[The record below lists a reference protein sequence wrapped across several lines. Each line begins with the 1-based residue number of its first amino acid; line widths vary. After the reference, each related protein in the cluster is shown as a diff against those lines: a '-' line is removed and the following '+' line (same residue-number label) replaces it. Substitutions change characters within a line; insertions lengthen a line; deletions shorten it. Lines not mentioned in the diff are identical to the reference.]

1 MIKHFVR
8 IVCIGILFGYES
20 YSQVITLDNHI
31 HHLRN
36 GGSREWSEFPLDAEK
51 KELIIHF
58 EGHVHLTDQTLSLQ
72 QYDVKQNWKIL
83 INDREVGSLVTDEQA
98 MMTYYSIPANS
109 LLEGKNKLQIKC
121 SDTTPDDI
129 KVGNIQI
136 DNRQLKDVLSEAAV
150 EISVVKNTSKQHL
163 PCRLTIVNHNRTLQ
177 TATSRD
183 GAQLAIRPGVVYS
196 GNGKALL
203 NLPAGRYTIYAG
215 RGFEYSVDSIQL
227 DLKVGDHIKKTLQL
241 KHEVDTKGWI
251 SSDTHIHTFTHS
263 RHGDASIEERAITI
277 AGEGIELPILTDHN
291 LNMDLSPA
299 TKVMGVNEFFT
310 PITGNELTT
319 KFGHFNIFRTTAG
332 APAIDHNV
340 KDWNDVLENIG
351 DVQHGSVVILNHAR
365 DIHHGFRPF
374 DPERHLSSAGT
385 STDDWKFPANAME
398 VINSGSQQ
406 THIMNLFHDWFGMLN
421 RGYFLT
427 PAGSSDSHDV
437 SRYIIGQGRTYI
449 QCNDKDPGKINA
461 DEAIKNFREG
471 KVMVS
476 LGLMTK
482 ILVND
487 QYGPGEIAPNS
498 NRLTVTIEVSGP
510 SWTNADRLVLY
521 ANGKKIRE
529 ELINTRNVAG
539 IKWKRTWN
547 LQLPKHDIF
556 LVAIAEGPGHG
567 MPFWPIAK
575 PYQPAS
581 TDWTPKLMGST
592 GAVWFDGDKNRRL
605 SSAFDYAQE
614 IVDTSKGDISNIIKQ
629 LAAFDEAVAIQAA
642 VILWNQGKILTA
654 PEITKALESASAE
667 VKSGFEIAM
676 NEIRILKMENR

>member
-1 MIKHFVR
+1 MVNYFVR
-8 IVCIGILFGYES
+8 ILCIGLLLGYKS
-20 YSQVITLDNHI
+20 YGQGIALDNAM

-36 GGSREWSEFPLDAEK
+36 GESREWSEFPLDANE
-51 KELIIHF
+51 KELLIHF
-58 EGHVHLTDQTLSLQ
+58 RGRVNVGEQTLSLQ
-72 QYDVKQNWKIL
+72 QYDVKQNWKIQ
-83 INDREVGSLVTDEQA
+83 INNREIGSLVIDEQA
-98 MMTYYSIPANS
+98 MMTYYSIPSN
-109 LLEGKNKLQIKC
+109 LLLDGENKLQIKC
-121 SDTTPDDI
+121 SDATSDDI

-136 DNRQLKDVLSEAAV
+136 DTRQLKDVLSEAVV
-150 EISVVKNTSKQHL
+150 EINVVENDSRKNL
-163 PCRLTIVNHNRTLQ
+163 PCRLTIINHNRILQ
-177 TATSRD
+177 TVTSPKT
-183 GAQLAIRPGVVYS
+183 AQLAIRPGVVYS
-196 GNGKALL
+196 GGGTALL
-203 NLPAGRYTIYAG
+203 HLPAGRYTLFAG
-215 RGFEYSVDSIQL
+215 RGVEYSVDSIQL
-227 DLKVGDHIKKTLQL
+227 ELKAGDRIKKTLQL
-241 KHEVDTKGWI
+241 KREVDTEGWI

-263 RHGDASIEERAITI
+263 RHGDASIEERAVTI

-291 LNMDLSPA
+291 LNIDLSPA
-299 TKVMGVNEFFT
+299 AKAMGVAEFFT
-310 PITGNELTT
+310 PVTGNELTT
-319 KFGHFNIFRTTAG
+319 KFGHFNVFKTTVG
-332 APAIDHNV
+332 APAIDHEV

-351 DVQHGSVVILNHAR
+351 DAKSRGAVILNHAR

-374 DPERHLSSAGT
+374 GPERHISSAGT
-385 STDDWKFPANAME
+385 SMDDWKFPANAME

-437 SRYIIGQGRTYI
+437 SRYIVGQGRTYI

-461 DEAIKNFREG
+461 DEAIRNFRDG

-487 QYGPGEIAPNS
+487 QYGPGDIAPYS

-521 ANGKKIRE
+521 SNGKKIRE

-539 IKWKRTWN
+539 IKWKRTWT

-556 LVAIAEGPGHG
+556 LVAIAEGPGQG
-567 MPFWPIAK
+567 MPYWPIAK

-592 GAVWFDGDKNRRL
+592 GVVWFDGDKNGRRN
-605 SSAFDYAQE
+605 SAFDYAKA
-614 IVDTSKGDISNIIKQ
+614 IVDTSKGDVDNIVKQ
-629 LAAFDEAVAIQAA
+629 LSAFDEAVAIQAA
-642 VILWNQGKILTA
+642 VILWKQGKILTS
-654 PEITKALESASAE
+654 PEITKALKNASAE
-667 VKSGFEIAM
+667 VKSGFEVAT
-676 NEIRILKMENR
+676 NEIKLLKPY